1 MTEKELGEGTERH
14 VSPIEARS
22 AATARMAAAGK
33 TTAEGSIEDP
43 SRPHILVVE
52 DNADTRTLVNHL
64 LRKSYQV
71 RCVDDADQAL
81 EHVSR
86 LRFDAILVDINLGK
100 GKSGEDV
107 LHAIKSHPGYEETPV
122 VAVTAYAMP
131 GDRERFFAEGFD
143 EYVSKPFSKQR
154 LMEALEG
161 VLA

>member
-1 MTEKELGEGTERH
+1 MTGSEIQRGTDST
-14 VSPIEARS
+14 VSPPEPDEAAPTRS
-22 AATARMAAAGK
+22 PRDGLT
-33 TTAEGSIEDP
+33 DDV
-43 SRPHILVVE
+43 SRPCILVVE

-81 EHVSR
+81 ELASQ
-86 LRFDAILVDINLGK
+86 LRFDVILVDINLGK

-107 LHAIKSHPGYEETPV
+107 LHAVKSRPGYEKTPV
-122 VAVTAYAMP
+122 IAVTAYAMP

-143 EYVSKPFSKQR
+143 DYVSKPFSKQR
-154 LMEALEG
+154 LLEALEG